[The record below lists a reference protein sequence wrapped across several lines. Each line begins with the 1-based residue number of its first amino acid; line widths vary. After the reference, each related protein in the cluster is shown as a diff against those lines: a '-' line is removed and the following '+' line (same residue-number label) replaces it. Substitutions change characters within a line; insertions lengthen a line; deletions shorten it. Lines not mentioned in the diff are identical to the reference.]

1 MPNLYFF
8 KGMTKEQIEDVD
20 KGQIMYSDIGSGR
33 KFNVDNA
40 KRFYDAMAKIVVHE
54 RKRLGGD
61 FAIAQAI
68 PTRELRDFV
77 RNICGPDLIFVIL
90 VLPKQTAL
98 DRLQKRHGDEKL
110 SDARTDMCVKLID
123 AYESKGENEENS
135 FDIVID
141 GDMTPD
147 DVAEKIMDIVNKV

>member
-1 MPNLYFF
+1 MLDFYFF

-20 KGQIMYSDIGSGR
+20 KGQILYSDISSGR
-33 KFNVDNA
+33 KFNVEDA
-40 KRFYDAMAKIVVHE
+40 KRFYGAMAKIVVHE

-77 RNICGPDLIFVIL
+77 RIICGPDLILIIL

-98 DRLQKRHGDEKL
+98 DRLQKKTWR
-110 SDARTDMCVKLID
+110 
-123 AYESKGENEENS
+123 
-135 FDIVID
+135 
-141 GDMTPD
+141 
-147 DVAEKIMDIVNKV
+147 